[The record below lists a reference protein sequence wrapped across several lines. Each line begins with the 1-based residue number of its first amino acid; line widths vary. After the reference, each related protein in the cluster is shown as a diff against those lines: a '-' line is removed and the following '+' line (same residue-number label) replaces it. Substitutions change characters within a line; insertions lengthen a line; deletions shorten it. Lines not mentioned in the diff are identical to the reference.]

1 MKKIV
6 IFILISLLIGCSTK
20 KEEIVEI
27 PKYDDIVIKASWFSF
42 VDFRDNMQNKS
53 EEDFSSEV
61 ENIINTLDEG
71 GFNTIY
77 VHAVSFTD
85 AFYDSNIYPRTLIL
99 PNIEYDPLNIFIEK
113 AHKKGI
119 RVEAW
124 INPMRS
130 YLEEELI
137 YVDDDFIVK
146 KWINDEKPYIKNV
159 KGRYYLN
166 PAYEEVN
173 NLILSVIDE
182 LITNYD
188 IDGIHMDDYFYPD
201 GVTEDFDYEVYSE
214 RCLNKCSLKEFRT
227 SNVNNLVAL
236 INKKVKK
243 ANLVFGISP
252 SGNMSYSI
260 DTIYGN
266 FYDWVDARIVDYL
279 IPQIYW
285 GYKHPTK
292 PYLKTLEEW
301 MEVVKGSDVDLIVG
315 LAGYKIGVEDVY
327 AKEGKFEWIENN
339 DIISK
344 QIQDAKE
351 LKVKGIS
358 IFSYQS
364 IYKPIKEVEKAVEL
378 EREKFEEK
386 LLRWK

>member
-1 MKKIV
+1 
-6 IFILISLLIGCSTK
+6 
-20 KEEIVEI
+20 
-27 PKYDDIVIKASWFSF
+27 
-42 VDFRDNMQNKS
+42 
-53 EEDFSSEV
+53 
-61 ENIINTLDEG
+61 
-71 GFNTIY
+71 FNTIY

-137 YVDDDFIVK
+137 NVDDDFIVK

-285 GYKHPTK
+285 GYNHPTK

-301 MEVVKGSDVDLIVG
+301 MEVVKGTDIDLIVG

-327 AKEGKFEWIENN
+327 AKEGKDEWIENN

-386 LLRWK
+386 LLGWK